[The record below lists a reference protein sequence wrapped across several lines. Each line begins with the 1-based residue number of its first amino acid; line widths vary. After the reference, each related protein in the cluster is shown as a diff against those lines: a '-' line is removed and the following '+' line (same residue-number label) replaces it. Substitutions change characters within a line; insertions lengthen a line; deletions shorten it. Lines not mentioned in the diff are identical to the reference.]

1 MNSNQLYR
9 NGLVDMRC
17 ARVMFLSRTVM
28 GEEKPVTMATK
39 YCTIVVM
46 YIMYQFFSDE
56 ILTITGHFDL
66 MRLGMEVIAECCP
79 GRLSL
84 VPRPLC

>member
-1 MNSNQLYR
+1 
-9 NGLVDMRC
+9 
-17 ARVMFLSRTVM
+17 M

-66 MRLGMEVIAECCP
+66 MRLGMEVIAECYP

-84 VPRPLC
+84 IPRPLCYGAILLLTERIYRDSHQLQTYLFP